1 MTITVTQ
8 LYFKG
13 PYAKIEIAL
22 ARGKKAYDKRQS
34 LKRKEADKEARPRD
48 FGGPQGRA
56 VSAGL
61 SVAWQGGGD
70 GRVVSLGGE
79 SVTVRSS
86 KPFAPGSRPEGQ
98 LGSGDVLR
106 LKTHRCRRL
115 EQGDA
120 HSTRSRRSAGSYAR
134 AWRAWASRPG
144 AGPS

>member
-1 MTITVTQ
+1 M
-8 LYFKG
+8 
-13 PYAKIEIAL
+13 
-22 ARGKKAYDKRQS
+22 
-34 LKRKEADKEARPRD
+34 
-48 FGGPQGRA
+48 
-56 VSAGL
+56 SAGL

-115 EQGDA
+115 EQGDGLVF
-120 HSTRSRRSAGSYAR
+120 TIEGRTLDMSRELRAR
-134 AWRAWASRPG
+134 LEALTSG
-144 AGPS
+144 AG